1 MNEEYFLHYDIN
13 SSKILKKNTDDKRNL
28 FYEITNIKIENYGKE
43 KIINRQLSSFNFIP
57 HVLNPSNFL
66 KVYEK
71 LIIEQKEK
79 ESLYSEL
86 PIINENSLILNRNSI
101 NYIITV
107 IKGLIGKI
115 KHNIEFENKIYNFA
129 FLGNIPTKY
138 YN

>member
-107 IKGLIGKI
+107 IKSLIGKI
-115 KHNIEFENKIYNFA
+115 KHNI
-129 FLGNIPTKY
+129 
-138 YN
+138 